1 MFGGFGGGGMRG
13 KLWRTKGQFRGGE
26 IRRGISEDN
35 GEVVRRLSR
44 GTLECDSRLSMGR
57 LETLGV

>member
-1 MFGGFGGGGMRG
+1 MRG